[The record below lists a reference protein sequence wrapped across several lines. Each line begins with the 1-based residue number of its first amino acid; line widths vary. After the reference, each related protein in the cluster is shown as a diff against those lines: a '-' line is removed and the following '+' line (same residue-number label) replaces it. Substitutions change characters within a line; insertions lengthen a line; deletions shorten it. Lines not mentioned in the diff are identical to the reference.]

1 MSSTR
6 LFPFVTYLSLN
17 FAWVCCII
25 STQPYSH
32 TTFLKRTLEL
42 AHFDTSWMSLLQ
54 FMSLICRWSLIIHFV
69 EFALFQPSG
78 FTLLRARGMSWPY
91 PLVFWG
97 AGWEGVGV
105 SVGSKRFPC
114 VITCVT
120 PTHAKSPPAH
130 QRVSKEANACRERT
144 FSCVWAT
151 LAYEPENNCTVLC
164 YSSFAAD
171 QSTGWLQTFPSRWR
185 QESSSKSWSRQFKLK
200 LK

>member
-25 STQPYSH
+25 STQPYCRSV
-32 TTFLKRTLEL
+32 FLKRTLEL

-78 FTLLRARGMSWPY
+78 VTLLRARGMSWPY

-114 VITCVT
+114 VIACVT
-120 PTHAKSPPAH
+120 PSTQNRLLHTSEFPRRQMPAGKEPLV
-130 QRVSKEANACRERT
+130 VSEPLWPMSLKITVQFCAAAVLLLIKVLGDSKPFPQGEGRNHLPRAEA
-144 FSCVWAT
+144 
-151 LAYEPENNCTVLC
+151 
-164 YSSFAAD
+164 SSLN
-171 QSTGWLQTFPSRWR
+171 WN
-185 QESSSKSWSRQFKLK
+185 
-200 LK
+200 